1 MGVFN
6 LGRFALGAGSL
17 ALAITGLGC
26 GGPTLADLEQDEVL
40 LTVTA
45 VASDAKVAAP
55 GESEGGLSVSRAFV
69 SASAVT
75 LLPCS
80 SDVGALGLGARGY
93 ELAQD
98 PPMTERVTT
107 AVSEFCGLRVEIDP
121 VDAVTA
127 DGVEPGTTLLVTARD
142 AAGSDVTLTS
152 ESSASLLFAA
162 ESGSSFGDQPLLLGF
177 DVSTWLAGLPL
188 PPSEDMTDDMAEE
201 SNALFAAQLAASTAL
216 YVDSNLN
223 HALDA
228 DEQTPVARASS
239 PR

>member
-1 MGVFN
+1 MGACNF
-6 LGRFALGAGSL
+6 GRFALGAGSL
-17 ALAITGLGC
+17 AFGFLGLAC
-26 GGPTLADLEQDEVL
+26 GGPTVADLAGDEVW

-45 VASDAKVAAP
+45 VASDTKVATL
-55 GESEGGLSVSRAFV
+55 GEAQEGLGVSRAFV

-75 LLPCS
+75 LLSCS
-80 SDVGALGLGARGY
+80 NDVEALGLGARGY

-107 AVSEFCGLRVEIDP
+107 AVSEFCGLRLEIDP
-121 VDAVTA
+121 VEAVTA
-127 DGVEPGTTLLVTARD
+127 DGIELGTTLHVAAVD
-142 AAGSDVTLTS
+142 ANGKDVTLTS
-152 ESSASLLFAA
+152 DSSLSLLLEP
-162 ESGSSFGDQPLLLGF
+162 ESGASFGDQPLLLGF

-201 SNALFAAQLAASTAL
+201 SNALFAAQLPSAVAL
-216 YVDSNLN
+216 YVDNNLN

-228 DEQTPVARASS
+228 DEQTPVARARS

>member
-6 LGRFALGAGSL
+6 FGRFALGTQSL
-17 ALAITGLGC
+17 ALALFGLGC
-26 GGPTLADLEQDEVL
+26 GGPTLADLEQDELV

-55 GESEGGLSVSRAFV
+55 AESPGGLAVSRAYV

-75 LLPCS
+75 LLPCL
-80 SDVGALGLGARGY
+80 SDASALGLGARGY

-98 PPMTERVTT
+98 PPMTERITT
-107 AVSEFCGLRVEIDP
+107 AVSEYCGLRVEIDP
-121 VDAVTA
+121 VDDVAA
-127 DGVEPGTTLLVTARD
+127 EGVEPGTTLYVAARD
-142 AAGSDVTLTS
+142 AAGNDVTLTS
-152 ESSASLLFAA
+152 DRSVSLLFEA
-162 ESGSSFGDQPLLLGF
+162 ESDASFGDQPLLLGF

-188 PPSEDMTDDMAEE
+188 AEE
-201 SNALFAAQLAASTAL
+201 MADESALQLAAQLPTSAAL
-216 YVDSNLN
+216 YVDRNLN

-239 PR
+239 SR